1 MKTYKE
7 LQEEYSF
14 NKIPY
19 PILLTTQEWLERR
32 SQIIV
37 RDGCTCQIC
46 NRSRE
51 LKIYVAR
58 LLQKIKNEDGSLT
71 LKPYIPEG
79 VIDIASEYNLHVH
92 HKYYIADRL
101 PWEYEDN
108 ELITYCPD
116 CHKKWHEENKVK
128 YYVRDENG
136 NLKEEIYHACYKC
149 NGTGY
154 LPEYN
159 YYENGI
165 CFKCGGRTFI
175 EK

>member
-19 PILLTTQEWLERR
+19 PILLSTQEWVERKT
-32 SQIIV
+32 QIII
-37 RDGCTCQIC
+37 RDNYTCQQC
-46 NRSRE
+46 NKS
-51 LKIYVAR
+51 YVIR
-58 LLQKIKNEDGSLT
+58 KKMDGSYV
-71 LKPYIPEG
+71 KKCIIPPYL
-79 VIDIASEYNLHVH
+79 VDQNTKYNLHVH

-136 NLKEEIYHACYKC
+136 NLKEEAQQTCYKC

-154 LPEYN
+154 IPEYN

>member
-7 LQEEYSF
+7 LLEEYSSI
-14 NKIPY
+14 KIPY
-19 PILLTTQEWLERR
+19 PVLLDTHEWLERR
-32 SQIIV
+32 AQIII
-37 RDGCTCQIC
+37 RDNCTCQIC
-46 NRSRE
+46 NRSKE
-51 LKIYVAR
+51 LRYPIGLRVKIR
-58 LLQKIKNEDGSLT
+58 NEDGSFS
-71 LKPYIPEG
+71 PGSHYIPKDP
-79 VIDIASEYNLHVH
+79 IDIASGYNLHIH

-136 NLKEEIYHACYKC
+136 NLKEEVYQTCDRC

-154 LPEYN
+154 LPQYKHVD
-159 YYENGI
+159 NGI